1 MLLLN
6 NDAVADP
13 GLPAALA
20 AAAAERPD
28 AGVLACKVFFADPP
42 DVLMYAGG
50 RVNLRL
56 GYWGRQDGF
65 GQRDDGRF
73 DTLRDVDRATGAAMA
88 VSRAAIER
96 AGLLDESLFAYAEDT
111 EWCLRIREA
120 GFGVVF
126 VPDAKVWHVGSASTG
141 GMRSPTSIYY
151 DTRNMIAVAE
161 RHDPRGGAA
170 AAIRRGVVLGC
181 APRERARCRRSAR
194 GGEGL
199 ARRAAREARPAMTER
214 IGFYERVLR
223 ELVDAGARSARL
235 ARARGRGR
243 AGRSRGVRGV
253 RVHGRHVHE
262 PVRRRRRAA
271 GRRGAHATTTT
282 RSTSPSS
289 RRGCT
294 TVRRRI
300 ARCSSCTAS
309 RVAVCSRSRRAT
321 RR

>member
-1 MLLLN
+1 
-6 NDAVADP
+6 
-13 GLPAALA
+13 
-20 AAAAERPD
+20 
-28 AGVLACKVFFADPP
+28 
-42 DVLMYAGG
+42 LMYAGG

-73 DTLRDVDRATGAAMA
+73 DALRDVDRATGAAMA

-170 AAIRRGVVLGC
+170 GAIRRGVVLG
-181 APRERARCRRSAR
+181 AHLANARDAA
-194 GGEGL
+194 GV
-199 ARRAAREARPAMTER
+199 RAAVKGWRDAR
-214 IGFYERVLR
+214 
-223 ELVDAGARSARL
+223 
-235 ARARGRGR
+235 
-243 AGRSRGVRGV
+243 
-253 RVHGRHVHE
+253 HGRL
-262 PVRRRRRAA
+262 
-271 GRRGAHATTTT
+271 GRR
-282 RSTSPSS
+282 
-289 RRGCT
+289 
-294 TVRRRI
+294 
-300 ARCSSCTAS
+300 
-309 RVAVCSRSRRAT
+309 
-321 RR
+321 

>member
-1 MLLLN
+1 VNLVAVVLNWNGGDDTLAALESLDGVATVCVDNGSDDGSADAVADRFPGVELIRTGVNLGFSGGNNVGIRRALAHGADWVLLLN

-13 GLPAALA
+13 GLSAALA
-20 AAAAERPD
+20 AAASERPA

-126 VPDAKVWHVGSASTG
+126 VPAAKVWHVGSASTG

-161 RHDPRGGAA
+161 RHDPRSGAA
-170 AAIRRGVVLGC
+170 AAIRRGVVLG
-181 APRERARCRRSAR
+181 AHLANARDAAGVRAAVKGWRD
-194 GGEGL
+194 
-199 ARRAAREARPAMTER
+199 ARR
-214 IGFYERVLR
+214 G
-223 ELVDAGARSARL
+223 RL
-235 ARARGRGR
+235 
-243 AGRSRGVRGV
+243 
-253 RVHGRHVHE
+253 
-262 PVRRRRRAA
+262 
-271 GRRGAHATTTT
+271 GRR
-282 RSTSPSS
+282 
-289 RRGCT
+289 
-294 TVRRRI
+294 
-300 ARCSSCTAS
+300 
-309 RVAVCSRSRRAT
+309 
-321 RR
+321 

>member
-1 MLLLN
+1 MKLVAVVLNWNGGDDTLAALASLDGVETVCVDNGSDDGSPDAIAARFPSVELIRTGVNLGFSGGNNVGIRRALGRGADWVLLLN

-20 AAAAERPD
+20 AAAAARPD

-56 GYWGRQDGF
+56 GYWGRQVGF

-73 DTLRDVDRATGAAMA
+73 DSLRDVDRATGAAMA

-126 VPDAKVWHVGSASTG
+126 VPDARVWHVGSASTG

-170 AAIRRGVVLGC
+170 AAIRRGVVLG
-181 APRERARCRRSAR
+181 AHLANARDAA
-194 GGEGL
+194 GV
-199 ARRAAREARPAMTER
+199 RAAVKGWRDAR
-214 IGFYERVLR
+214 
-223 ELVDAGARSARL
+223 
-235 ARARGRGR
+235 
-243 AGRSRGVRGV
+243 
-253 RVHGRHVHE
+253 HGRL
-262 PVRRRRRAA
+262 
-271 GRRGAHATTTT
+271 GRR
-282 RSTSPSS
+282 
-289 RRGCT
+289 
-294 TVRRRI
+294 
-300 ARCSSCTAS
+300 
-309 RVAVCSRSRRAT
+309 
-321 RR
+321 

>member
-1 MLLLN
+1 VKLVAVVLNWNGGDDTLAALESLDGVEAICVDNGSEDGSPDAVAARFPGVELVRTGVNLGFSGGNNVGIRRALARGADWVLLMN

-13 GLPAALA
+13 ALPAALA
-20 AAAAERPD
+20 AAAVERPD
-28 AGVLACKVFFADPP
+28 AGVLACKVFFAEPP

-73 DTLRDVDRATGAAMA
+73 DALRDVDRATGAAMA

-141 GMRSPTSIYY
+141 GLRSPTSIYY

-161 RHDPRGGAA
+161 RHDPRRGAA
-170 AAIRRGVVLGC
+170 AAIRRGVVLG
-181 APRERARCRRSAR
+181 AHLANARDAA
-194 GGEGL
+194 GV
-199 ARRAAREARPAMTER
+199 RAAVKGWRDAR
-214 IGFYERVLR
+214 
-223 ELVDAGARSARL
+223 
-235 ARARGRGR
+235 
-243 AGRSRGVRGV
+243 
-253 RVHGRHVHE
+253 HGRL
-262 PVRRRRRAA
+262 
-271 GRRGAHATTTT
+271 GRR
-282 RSTSPSS
+282 
-289 RRGCT
+289 
-294 TVRRRI
+294 
-300 ARCSSCTAS
+300 
-309 RVAVCSRSRRAT
+309 
-321 RR
+321 

>member
-1 MLLLN
+1 MNLVAVVLNWNGGDDTLAALESLDGVDAICVDNGSDDGSPDRVAARFPSVELIRTGVNLGFSGGNNVGIRRALARGADWVLLLN

-20 AAAAERPD
+20 AAAAARPD

-73 DTLRDVDRATGAAMA
+73 DAMRDVDRATGAAMA
-88 VSRAAIER
+88 VARAAIER

-120 GFGVVF
+120 GFGIVF
-126 VPDAKVWHVGSASTG
+126 APDAKVWHVGSASTG

-161 RHDPRGGAA
+161 RHDPRSGPAA
-170 AAIRRGVVLGC
+170 AVRRGVVLG
-181 APRERARCRRSAR
+181 AHLANARDAA
-194 GGEGL
+194 GV
-199 ARRAAREARPAMTER
+199 RAAVKGWRDAR
-214 IGFYERVLR
+214 
-223 ELVDAGARSARL
+223 
-235 ARARGRGR
+235 
-243 AGRSRGVRGV
+243 
-253 RVHGRHVHE
+253 HGRL
-262 PVRRRRRAA
+262 
-271 GRRGAHATTTT
+271 GRR
-282 RSTSPSS
+282 
-289 RRGCT
+289 
-294 TVRRRI
+294 
-300 ARCSSCTAS
+300 
-309 RVAVCSRSRRAT
+309 
-321 RR
+321 

>member
-1 MLLLN
+1 MNLVAVVLNWNGGDDTLAALESLVGVDTVCVDNGSDDGSPDAVAARFPSVELIRTGVNLGFSGGNNVGIRRALARGADWVLLLN

-161 RHDPRGGAA
+161 RHDPRSGPAA
-170 AAIRRGVVLGC
+170 AVRRGVVLG
-181 APRERARCRRSAR
+181 AHLANARDAAGVRAAVKGWRD
-194 GGEGL
+194 
-199 ARRAAREARPAMTER
+199 ARR
-214 IGFYERVLR
+214 G
-223 ELVDAGARSARL
+223 RL
-235 ARARGRGR
+235 
-243 AGRSRGVRGV
+243 
-253 RVHGRHVHE
+253 
-262 PVRRRRRAA
+262 
-271 GRRGAHATTTT
+271 GRR
-282 RSTSPSS
+282 
-289 RRGCT
+289 
-294 TVRRRI
+294 
-300 ARCSSCTAS
+300 
-309 RVAVCSRSRRAT
+309 
-321 RR
+321 

>member
-1 MLLLN
+1 VNLVAVVLNWNGGDDTLAALASLDGVETICVDNGSEDGSPDAIAARFPGVELIRTGVNLGFAGGNNVGIRRALARGADWVLLLN

-13 GLPAALA
+13 DLSAALA
-20 AAAAERPD
+20 AAAVERPD
-28 AGVLACKVFFADPP
+28 AGVLACKVFFAEPR

-73 DTLRDVDRATGAAMA
+73 DALRDVDRATGAAMA

-111 EWCLRIREA
+111 DWCLRIREA

-161 RHDPRGGAA
+161 RHDPRRGAA
-170 AAIRRGVVLGC
+170 AAIRRGVVLS
-181 APRERARCRRSAR
+181 AHLVSAR
-194 GGEGL
+194 DAAGV
-199 ARRAAREARPAMTER
+199 RAAVKGWRDAR
-214 IGFYERVLR
+214 
-223 ELVDAGARSARL
+223 
-235 ARARGRGR
+235 
-243 AGRSRGVRGV
+243 
-253 RVHGRHVHE
+253 HGRL
-262 PVRRRRRAA
+262 
-271 GRRGAHATTTT
+271 GRR
-282 RSTSPSS
+282 
-289 RRGCT
+289 
-294 TVRRRI
+294 
-300 ARCSSCTAS
+300 
-309 RVAVCSRSRRAT
+309 
-321 RR
+321 

>member
-1 MLLLN
+1 VNLVAVVLNWNGGDDTLAAIESLEGVETVCVDNGSDDGSPDAIAARFPSVELIRTGVNLGFSGGNNVGIRRALARGADWVLLLN
-6 NDAVADP
+6 NDAVADV

-20 AAAAERPD
+20 AAAEARPD

-73 DTLRDVDRATGAAMA
+73 DVLRDVDRATGAAMA

-126 VPDAKVWHVGSASTG
+126 APDAKVWHVGSASTG
-141 GMRSPTSIYY
+141 GLRSPTSIYY

-161 RHDPRGGAA
+161 RHDPRRGAA
-170 AAIRRGVVLGC
+170 AALRRGVVLG
-181 APRERARCRRSAR
+181 AHLANARDAAGVRAAVKGWRD
-194 GGEGL
+194 
-199 ARRAAREARPAMTER
+199 ARR
-214 IGFYERVLR
+214 G
-223 ELVDAGARSARL
+223 RL
-235 ARARGRGR
+235 
-243 AGRSRGVRGV
+243 
-253 RVHGRHVHE
+253 
-262 PVRRRRRAA
+262 
-271 GRRGAHATTTT
+271 GRR
-282 RSTSPSS
+282 
-289 RRGCT
+289 
-294 TVRRRI
+294 
-300 ARCSSCTAS
+300 
-309 RVAVCSRSRRAT
+309 
-321 RR
+321 

>member
-1 MLLLN
+1 VKLVAVVLNWNGGDDTLAALASLADLPVVCVDNGSTDGSPDAIAAQFPHVELIRTGVNLGFSGGNNVGIRRALARGADWVLLLN
-6 NDAVADP
+6 NDAVADA

-88 VSRAAIER
+88 ASRAAIER

-161 RHDPRGGAA
+161 RHDPRSGAA
-170 AAIRRGVVLGC
+170 AAVRRGVVLG
-181 APRERARCRRSAR
+181 AHLANARDAAGVRAAVKGWRD
-194 GGEGL
+194 
-199 ARRAAREARPAMTER
+199 ARR
-214 IGFYERVLR
+214 G
-223 ELVDAGARSARL
+223 RL
-235 ARARGRGR
+235 
-243 AGRSRGVRGV
+243 
-253 RVHGRHVHE
+253 
-262 PVRRRRRAA
+262 
-271 GRRGAHATTTT
+271 GRR
-282 RSTSPSS
+282 
-289 RRGCT
+289 
-294 TVRRRI
+294 
-300 ARCSSCTAS
+300 
-309 RVAVCSRSRRAT
+309 
-321 RR
+321 

>member
-1 MLLLN
+1 MNLVAVVLNWNGGDDTLAALESLHGVETVCVDNGSDDGSPDAVAARFPHVELIRTGVNLGFSGGNNVGIRRALARGADWVLLLN
-6 NDAVADP
+6 NDAVADA

-28 AGVLACKVFFADPP
+28 AGVLACKVFFAEPP

-73 DTLRDVDRATGAAMA
+73 DALRDVDRATGAAMA

-141 GMRSPTSIYY
+141 GLRSPTSIYY

-161 RHDPRGGAA
+161 RHDPRHGAA
-170 AAIRRGVVLGC
+170 AAIRRGVVLG
-181 APRERARCRRSAR
+181 AHLANARDAA
-194 GGEGL
+194 GV
-199 ARRAAREARPAMTER
+199 RAAVKGWRDAR
-214 IGFYERVLR
+214 
-223 ELVDAGARSARL
+223 
-235 ARARGRGR
+235 
-243 AGRSRGVRGV
+243 
-253 RVHGRHVHE
+253 HGRL
-262 PVRRRRRAA
+262 
-271 GRRGAHATTTT
+271 GRR
-282 RSTSPSS
+282 
-289 RRGCT
+289 
-294 TVRRRI
+294 
-300 ARCSSCTAS
+300 
-309 RVAVCSRSRRAT
+309 
-321 RR
+321 